1 MGVFLLLVLV
11 GMCLISDAW
20 PSYNS
25 EVDYVN
31 GVPTRQLALSEIQN
45 SPPIMRPKIAPGEPN
60 LISPGQLEHL
70 CLMKI
75 ICVYTR

>member
-31 GVPTRQLALSEIQN
+31 GVPTVSSLL
-45 SPPIMRPKIAPGEPN
+45 G
-60 LISPGQLEHL
+60 LLD
-70 CLMKI
+70 
-75 ICVYTR
+75 